1 MIFEPSCYLC
11 RHKVFFKHFLL
22 IEHSSWVSEWVSE
35 REREREVMIFRH
47 NQSFLLQKVFWNIL
61 ETIDQ
66 NNPLVKLGHFWKWQ
80 NYWLFIQSN
89 SFSKLADLQEHLI
102 KDLRGR
108 SFRRVKI
115 QFIFRFIWKSGRYK
129 R

>member
-1 MIFEPSCYLC
+1 MSPVVTYAGIKYFLNIFYW
-11 RHKVFFKHFLL
+11 
-22 IEHSSWVSEWVSE
+22 SSIQVEWVSEWVRE